1 MPRDIDAGT
10 PLEFGGVTFYVKY
23 SWEVWQA
30 LQDAVTK
37 AREDDKVSVADFD
50 KVQTEACY
58 IFCAAAI
65 KSATGF
71 QRDGKDVP
79 YTPELLKE
87 AFSPAEIVLLQN
99 AIATPQA
106 DILCPNLAR
115 ARSG

>member
-37 AREDDKVSVADFD
+37 AREDEKVSVADFD
-50 KVQTEACY
+50 KVQTEVWY
-58 IFCAAAI
+58 IFCAAAT
-65 KSATGF
+65 KSATGL

-99 AIATPQA
+99 AIAIPQA